1 MLEADC
7 CVKHECLIV
16 LVRGLQKYVP
26 SAMAASALKRMP
38 RRDTKWRCDMAEEV
52 DVIGHLLDV
61 EHEASGM
68 LLDAQRE
75 ADKRTADASA
85 KADLE
90 FKTKYK
96 KITDALDS
104 EENS

>member
-1 MLEADC
+1 
-7 CVKHECLIV
+7 
-16 LVRGLQKYVP
+16 
-26 SAMAASALKRMP
+26 
-38 RRDTKWRCDMAEEV
+38 MAEEV

-75 ADKRTADASA
+75 ADKRTADARA

-104 EENS
+104 EENSAKERINKSHEDSMAEYRASLDAVQKDTPSFDRMLETVLFNR